1 MRVVCGKENVLFGY
15 QIGAHQK
22 NTRRCDCNINELL
35 SFGYCVGKRP
45 LPAIGDPIEK
55 HQIKVGCAS
64 NNEALLDQ
72 PFEPSIGVKS
82 ANGATTLTRRF
93 QLLQ

>member
-1 MRVVCGKENVLFGY
+1 M
-15 QIGAHQK
+15 

-64 NNEALLDQ
+64 NNVALLDQ